1 VVVTE
6 ASLEVME
13 EEARACALAPW
24 EVPRFVLRRDPFD
37 EKECSAHGKI
47 RRHVVAATHNL
58 IREEPSLVE
67 RALAFLAA
75 PYAPAF
81 GEGEGWWAS

>member
-1 VVVTE
+1 
-6 ASLEVME
+6 M
-13 EEARACALAPW
+13 LAPW
-24 EVPRFVLRRDPFD
+24 EVPRFILRRDPFD

-47 RRHVVAATHNL
+47 RRHVVAANHNL

-67 RALAFLAA
+67 RTLKFLAA
-75 PYAPAF
+75 PYAAAF